1 MGAEKAGIQK
11 LKILH
16 FRSRKIK
23 ETGVYGTKEKSP
35 KMKLPQ
41 NEGKT

>member
-1 MGAEKAGIQK
+1 M
-11 LKILH
+11 H

-23 ETGVYGTKEKSP
+23 ETGVYGTKENSP
-35 KMKLPQ
+35 KMELPQ